1 MASVFGHGIVGYT
14 ISKVASKSNLKKLVI
29 LAVVSSMLPD
39 IDVLAFHFG
48 VPYEAPLG
56 HRGFTHSILF
66 AFIWAIALTFAF
78 GKTRRK
84 LYFAVLFLSTI
95 SHGILDAMTTG
106 GRGVG
111 FFIPFDNTRYFLPF
125 RVIKVSPLSVSQ
137 FFSEWGW
144 QVILS
149 ELKYIF
155 LPCAVVLIFSYKYDF
170 YHPQNKK

>member
-1 MASVFGHGIVGYT
+1 MASIFGHGIVGYT
-14 ISKVASKSNLKKLVI
+14 ISRVASKSNLKNLVVLAI
-29 LAVVSSMLPD
+29 LSSMLPD

-48 VPYEAPLG
+48 IPYEAPLG
-56 HRGFTHSILF
+56 HRGFTHSVLF
-66 AFIWAIALTFAF
+66 AFIWATLMMYFF
-78 GKTRRK
+78 GKAHKR
-84 LYFAVLFLSTI
+84 LYFLVIFFSTV

-111 FFIPFDNTRYFLPF
+111 FFIPFDNERYFLPL
-125 RVIKVSPLSVSQ
+125 RMIKVSPLRVSQ

-155 LPCAVVLIFSYKYDF
+155 LPCAVVLIFFYKYDF
-170 YHPQNKK
+170 YHTLNKK